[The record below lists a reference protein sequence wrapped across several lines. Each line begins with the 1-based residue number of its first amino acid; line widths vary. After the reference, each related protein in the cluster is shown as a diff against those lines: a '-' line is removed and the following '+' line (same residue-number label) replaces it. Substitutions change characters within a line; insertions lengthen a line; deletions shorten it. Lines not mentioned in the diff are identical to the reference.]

1 MQEMKV
7 MQKLTP
13 YAQEGGDRDVT
24 ERSMA
29 RNRKQYLFSYV
40 RGGIVKMSTDEK
52 EYIVVE
58 QIWYWD
64 TEMK

>member
-1 MQEMKV
+1 M
-7 MQKLTP
+7 
-13 YAQEGGDRDVT
+13 T

-40 RGGIVKMSTDEK
+40 RGDIVKMSTDEK

-58 QIWYWD
+58 QNWY
-64 TEMK
+64 